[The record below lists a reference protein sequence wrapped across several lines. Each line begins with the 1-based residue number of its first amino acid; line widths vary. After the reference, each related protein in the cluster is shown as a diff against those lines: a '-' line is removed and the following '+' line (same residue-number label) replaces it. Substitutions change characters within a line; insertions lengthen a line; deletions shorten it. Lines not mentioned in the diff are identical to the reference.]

1 MGSRPALSAATQGAS
16 GGHNKVKAQSKKS
29 AAVREAEKPEPQKA
43 ARRLPAAASCGGISA
58 NFKSHSQPSS
68 PAAQGCLLRFLFP
81 VSVTPHRKRPGPGG
95 PALATSRG
103 LTLSC
108 PEPRPTRGKEIRHP
122 NPANP
127 SPVPLAPAR
136 CPWGGEKLAPSPGL
150 PLCAEASPRTRSAA
164 ILASSRGEIPPRRWL
179 RARTF
184 ATLHRVAYPGAYP
197 GSLATAARLPL
208 PRKAP
213 RPGLWNF
220 VLPL

>member
-43 ARRLPAAASCGGISA
+43 ARRPPAAASCGGISA

-150 PLCAEASPRTRSAA
+150 PLCAEASPELGLRPSLPAVAA
-164 ILASSRGEIPPRRWL
+164 KFPRGAGLGLEPSPHSTASPTPERIQVP
-179 RARTF
+179 
-184 ATLHRVAYPGAYP
+184 
-197 GSLATAARLPL
+197 
-208 PRKAP
+208 
-213 RPGLWNF
+213 
-220 VLPL
+220 